1 MFTGHKMVFGTHL
14 EKHCSRIWKL
24 KVPEPMGTFSFC
36 GESQSAGREKKG
48 ACREKQTEA
57 VNRKR
62 ESSV

>member
-1 MFTGHKMVFGTHL
+1 MFIGHKMVFGTHL

-24 KVPEPMGTFSFC
+24 KVHEPRASVGTFSFC

-57 VNRKR
+57 VNGKR
-62 ESSV
+62 E